1 MATSILLNASEAAA
15 IVIDDILLLMGILIG
30 GGILYAVAIWV
41 FLEKKSPLW
50 RLFGFII
57 AALFAFI
64 GIEPMTKPGNEWGI
78 TNLVFLVPMLF
89 GVVAEYLLR
98 KKQRIA

>member
-1 MATSILLNASEAAA
+1 MATSILINASEAAA
-15 IVIDDILLLMGILIG
+15 TVIGFIPVLIGILIIG
-30 GGILYAVAIWV
+30 AVLYAVAIWV

-50 RLFGFII
+50 RLFGFVI

-64 GIEPMTKPGNEWGI
+64 GIEPIMKPGNEWGI
-78 TNLVFLVPMLF
+78 INLVFLAPMLF

-98 KKQRIA
+98 KKQRTA